1 MASSLRHRRV
11 HTVMQSVLRDLQED
25 REARTPAG
33 RARIALAQSYM
44 GMEVVGFIVKH
55 HYEAARDE
63 HGSDEARRMT
73 LRWYWRIIFERGGFQ
88 WLKKRKEGK
97 TSE

>member
-1 MASSLRHRRV
+1 MASALRHARV
-11 HTVMQSVLRDLQED
+11 QRVMRAVLRDLQED

-33 RARIALAQSYM
+33 RARIALAQAYM

-63 HGSDEARRMT
+63 LGSDEAQRRT
-73 LRWYWRIIFERGGFQ
+73 LHWYWFIIFERGGFQ
-88 WLKKRKEGK
+88 WLKKREEGK

>member
-1 MASSLRHRRV
+1 MASALRYARV
-11 HTVMQSVLRDLQED
+11 QRIMRAVLHDLQED

-33 RARIALAQSYM
+33 RARIALAQAYM
-44 GMEVVGFIVKH
+44 GMEVVGFILKH

-63 HGSDEARRMT
+63 HGSDEAHRRT
-73 LRWYWRIIFERGGFQ
+73 LCWYWYIIAERGGFQ
-88 WLKKRKEGK
+88 WLKKREEGR